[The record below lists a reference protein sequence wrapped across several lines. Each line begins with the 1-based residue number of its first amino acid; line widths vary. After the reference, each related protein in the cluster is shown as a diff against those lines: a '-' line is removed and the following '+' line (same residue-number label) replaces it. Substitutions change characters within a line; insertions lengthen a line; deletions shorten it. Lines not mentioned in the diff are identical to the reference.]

1 MDKLKVHFNI
11 SCISFTWILLFLC
24 LIHKYGITAYNL
36 ESIPINVIFQVYFI
50 TVLVQVLMFLTNKI
64 PIENTFLYK
73 LIQIVD
79 IFVIVIPLGI
89 YFDFFDFTFKQIFII
104 SIMNISAYIVVSFT
118 ILMKNK
124 LDAFYINSKLNKK
137 RSE

>member
-24 LIHKYGITAYNL
+24 FIHKYGITASNL
-36 ESIPINVIFQVYFI
+36 ESIPLNIIFQVYLI
-50 TVLVQVLMFLTNKI
+50 TVLVQILMFFTNKL
-64 PIENTFLYK
+64 PIENTFLYNF
-73 LIQIVD
+73 IQVVD

-89 YFDFFDFTFKQIFII
+89 YFDFFDFTFKQIFIV
-104 SIMNISAYIVVSFT
+104 SIMNISAYIIVSFT
-118 ILMKNK
+118 ILVKNK
-124 LDAFYINSKLNKK
+124 LDASYINSKINKK